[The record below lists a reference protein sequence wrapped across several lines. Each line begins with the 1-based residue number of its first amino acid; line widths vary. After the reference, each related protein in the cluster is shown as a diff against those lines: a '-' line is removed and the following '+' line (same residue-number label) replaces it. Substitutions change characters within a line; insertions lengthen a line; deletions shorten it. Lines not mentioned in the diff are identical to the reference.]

1 MLGNLGV
8 FSFLQ
13 SWKLTFF
20 IQSQPLSAII
30 FRANTFIESR
40 LPTIVQEGKRSNA
53 KQNIDFKIQ
62 RRDSNEKITITI
74 GLLSK
79 TTNLHVHHSFFN
91 LQLPFLHHQVVKMP
105 YFPFYG
111 DVNKQR
117 RNLASRLNIEYVPQ
131 EFNTSWPVRYKWVG
145 KIAIKTERA
154 QIHLKATF
162 SLPLK
167 QYCEQQLNK
176 HKVKTKITTK
186 LNESKKA
193 SEYW

>member
-1 MLGNLGV
+1 
-8 FSFLQ
+8 
-13 SWKLTFF
+13 
-20 IQSQPLSAII
+20 
-30 FRANTFIESR
+30 
-40 LPTIVQEGKRSNA
+40 
-53 KQNIDFKIQ
+53 
-62 RRDSNEKITITI
+62 
-74 GLLSK
+74 
-79 TTNLHVHHSFFN
+79 
-91 LQLPFLHHQVVKMP
+91 MP

-167 QYCEQQLNK
+167 QYWEQQLNK